1 MKNSQETGHMEQKT
15 SNIQIQEPTASE
27 LLIQG
32 LRDNKIR
39 KDYTYETQAE
49 KLESKQVVSVNRR
62 TNNNIEI
69 IYLTTEPSRF
79 SQLGRETRLTSA
91 EYVAAVHRF
100 LTEEESYWSDLTM
113 QDMIL
118 RTKEYII
125 AETMIKHAVENKL
138 IEMTDEE
145 SSKKQYTIQ
154 LSKRYAEGKKFLGE
168 AITVALMPTGGL

>member
-1 MKNSQETGHMEQKT
+1 MKNSQETGHMEQK
-15 SNIQIQEPTASE
+15 SEDIQKKEPTASE

-49 KLESKQVVSVNRR
+49 KLKSKHIVSVDRR
-62 TNNNIEI
+62 TSNNIEI
-69 IYLTTEPSRF
+69 IYLTAEPSKF
-79 SQLGRETRLTSA
+79 SVLGRETRLTSA

-100 LTEEESYWSDLTM
+100 LTEEESYWSDLMM

-125 AETMIKHAVENKL
+125 AETMIKYAVENNL
-138 IEMTDEE
+138 IEMTEEE

-168 AITVALMPTGGL
+168 AITVALMLPGGL